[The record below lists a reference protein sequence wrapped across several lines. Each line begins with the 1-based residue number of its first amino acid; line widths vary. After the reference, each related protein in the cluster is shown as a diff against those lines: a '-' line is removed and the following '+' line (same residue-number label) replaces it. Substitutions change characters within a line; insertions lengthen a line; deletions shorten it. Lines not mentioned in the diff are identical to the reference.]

1 LITPGGTD
9 ILAVDAGAGRPRRR
23 RTVSQSDDQGRSGS
37 QPHGAGDGPEHG
49 RPSYEQQQYGDQGQY
64 GQPPYGQ
71 GQYGQPQ
78 YGQPQY
84 GQPQYGQPQYG
95 QPQYGQAQYGQA
107 GQGPD
112 QYGQQYAQPG
122 YGQQYGAPGYPQPY
136 GDPGVP
142 AKPGGVITAAVLGL
156 VYGAIGLLVTFF
168 LLIIGAAA
176 SGAGGGLDEEI
187 PGFGAVSGAVG
198 GALIAFGVLALAW
211 TVVMVWGSIWALTG
225 RSRVLLLVG
234 GSIALTF
241 TTIGLLGSLVDG
253 TAGDVVVNLLFFGA
267 ALGIV
272 VLLSLKPA
280 AQFFAAHRYRRTGR

>member
-1 LITPGGTD
+1 M
-9 ILAVDAGAGRPRRR
+9 
-23 RTVSQSDDQGRSGS
+23 SQSDDEGRPES
-37 QPHGAGDGPEHG
+37 QPHGAGSGPEPG
-49 RPSYEQQQYGDQGQY
+49 RPSYEQQYGGQGEYGQQY
-64 GQPPYGQ
+64 GQ
-71 GQYGQPQ
+71 QPQ
-78 YGQPQY
+78 YGQPQF
-84 GQPQYGQPQYG
+84 GQQPQYGQGGYG
-95 QPQYGQAQYGQA
+95 Q
-107 GQGPD
+107 D
-112 QYGQQYAQPG
+112 QYGQQPQYAQPG
-122 YGQQYGAPGYPQPY
+122 YPQQYGAPGYPQQY

-187 PGFGAVSGAVG
+187 PGFGAMTGAVG
-198 GALIAFGVLALAW
+198 GALIVFGVLALGW
-211 TVVMVWGSIWALTG
+211 TVLMVWGSIWALTG

-253 TAGDVVVNLLFFGA
+253 TAGDVVVNLLFFLA
-267 ALGIV
+267 ALAIV

-280 AQFFAAHRYRRTGR
+280 GQFFAAHRYRRTGR